1 MSIYEPES
9 EKKRSQRI
17 IEIAAVVGVIIS
29 VVIAG
34 TTLFNYS
41 GNLPFW
47 WVYFSFII
55 LIILTSSVLF
65 IVFARPLN
73 EKLQVRRDERKRNAM
88 VRKYAS
94 EFGDLT
100 IRARQFENSIEN
112 FFRILN
118 DHYKSKI
125 TSRLCSYI
133 MESFKQNRTESSFYE
148 IEQGI
153 EKSKTYH
160 ALIAEHFEVVLN
172 TYQRSL
178 KQIEV
183 FVIDL
188 TIQGEQISKGRA

>member
-1 MSIYEPES
+1 M
-9 EKKRSQRI
+9 
-17 IEIAAVVGVIIS
+17 
-29 VVIAG
+29 
-34 TTLFNYS
+34 
-41 GNLPFW
+41 
-47 WVYFSFII
+47 
-55 LIILTSSVLF
+55 LF

-160 ALIAEHFEVVLN
+160 EFALIAEHFEVVLN

-183 FVIDL
+183 SLLI
-188 TIQGEQISKGRA
+188 